1 MAEGIEEDVELGEEE
16 VEVDEA
22 AMIICE
28 SLSVVL
34 ALTIGARQ
42 GLSDNSDWRSSDCE
56 VRGSI
61 EGSIVSDKAMSTIG

>member
-1 MAEGIEEDVELGEEE
+1 MELGEKA
-16 VEVDEA
+16 EVDEA
-22 AMIICE
+22 ARIICE
-28 SLSVVL
+28 SLSVIV

-42 GLSDNSDWRSSDCE
+42 GLSDNSDSRSRECE